1 MRRKELPPL
10 DEDKILDAP
19 PDISGDL
26 LLDRGVGLRTGD
38 SSRSRRTGGGGK
50 AKILWTVI
58 GFLLGV
64 GVAGFLVWELNPQKT
79 SSTPQVR
86 TSRPILSYPVAGLK
100 VERRALSEGQKTATT
115 SSILTP
121 GETVRVKYGKEH
133 LRFLSLEREKGP
145 WASLVAMFVDPPRVF
160 LGEKVLK
167 PGDDLTELMLPEKG
181 LHYEIALRKEAGD
194 APLATFHVE
203 LEMTAEAWVAR
214 AKSLEDPGSQ
224 RKCLEQALS
233 LDPGSVE
240 VLLALGKLLW
250 EQQDPI
256 GAAEKFEEALK
267 RSPNNKEA
275 ALALATLYYKSKPKR
290 ALEMYS
296 LLAQIDPERKLEY
309 WKKVAQL
316 QERLGVSPVETYRKI
331 LSVNKNDSD
340 AKEGLAQLY
349 AKGVEEAQKA
359 EKKGD
364 LAKAI
369 ETMKH
374 ALELNPT
381 KEGRAYLATLHN
393 NLAYSLAKAGKFKE
407 AIPHYEASLKLDE
420 SPVTLLNLAD
430 AYAKDRQDLK
440 ALKALERAWA
450 LKPKEQ
456 EVVRNILLLWAEL
469 LTAKKDFKAAISK
482 LEELKGR
489 FPNDPEIVKTLAI
502 AYWHDKNLNKAL
514 ELLKTVP
521 AMMKSNSAKEKAEVH
536 RLLGDLYRALG
547 DQERDIKKRIS
558 RYDEALKEYK
568 AGLALFKDKELEK
581 RKEQLEAERLNLV
594 KRSLRS

>member
-1 MRRKELPPL
+1 MRRKELRPL
-10 DEDKILDAP
+10 DKDKILDAP

-26 LLDRGVGLRTGD
+26 LLEKGGSIRQGD
-38 SSRSRRTGGGGK
+38 SASSRGRGGGGK
-50 AKILWTVI
+50 AKIFWIVI

-64 GVAGFLVWELNPQKT
+64 GIGGFLIWELAPERT
-79 SSTPQVR
+79 PPTPQVR
-86 TSRPILSYPVAGLK
+86 TSRSVLSYPVAGVK
-100 VERRALSEGQKTATT
+100 VEIRSLSEGNKALSK

-121 GETVRVKYGKEH
+121 GETVRIKYGKER

-160 LGEKVLK
+160 LGEKVLA

-181 LHYEIALRKEAGD
+181 LHYEIALRKEEGD
-194 APLATFHVE
+194 AALATFHVE
-203 LEMTAEAWVAR
+203 LEMTAQAWIAR

-233 LDPGSVE
+233 LDPGNVE

-267 RSPNNKEA
+267 RSPKNREA

-296 LLAQIDPERKLEY
+296 LLAQIEPEKRVEY

-316 QERLGVSPVETYRKI
+316 QERLGLSPVETYRKI

-340 AKEGLAQLY
+340 AKAGLAQLY
-349 AKGVEEAQKA
+349 AKEVEAAQKA

-364 LAKAI
+364 LVKAI
-369 ETMKH
+369 GTMKH

-393 NLAYSLAKAGKFKE
+393 NLAYSLAKSGKLKE
-407 AIPHYEASLKLDE
+407 AISHYEASLKLDE

-430 AYAKDRQDLK
+430 AYAKDHQNLK

-469 LTAKKDFKAAISK
+469 LTAKKDFKGAISK
-482 LEELKGR
+482 LEELKAR

-502 AYWHDKNLNKAL
+502 AYWHGKNLNKAL

-547 DQERDIKKRIS
+547 DQERDIKRRIS

-568 AGLALFKDKELEK
+568 AGLALVKDKELEK